1 MSQLYKNRF
10 LERVI
15 SWVLYWTQI
24 INWTPYVNSIEVLC
38 PVGLLCRIPV
48 RLFLSAENL
57 IFPAIGFKPSLLHA
71 GNWVGSQ
78 GGAASI
84 VMKLR
89 FTREFV
95 VFQAAYFL
103 HGTKNA
109 ALTEEILNGKL
120 HFLRSAL
127 SRRDFFILPSSLIFL
142 LIFVSKRFNESKMHL
157 NKCDTNFTK

>member
-1 MSQLYKNRF
+1 MPQLYKNRF

-24 INWTPYVNSIEVLC
+24 ISWKSYVNSIEVLC
-38 PVGLLCRIPV
+38 PEGLLCRIPV
-48 RLFLSAENL
+48 RLLLSAENL

-71 GNWVGSQ
+71 GNWSRESRRCCEHRHE
-78 GGAASI
+78 A
-84 VMKLR
+84 K

-120 HFLRSAL
+120 HFLHNAL

>member
-1 MSQLYKNRF
+1 
-10 LERVI
+10 
-15 SWVLYWTQI
+15 
-24 INWTPYVNSIEVLC
+24 
-38 PVGLLCRIPV
+38 
-48 RLFLSAENL
+48 
-57 IFPAIGFKPSLLHA
+57 
-71 GNWVGSQ
+71 
-78 GGAASI
+78 
-84 VMKLR
+84 MKLR

-157 NKCDTNFTK
+157 NKCDTNFTKIVSKKPYPTILGKVTKVLKIQW

>member
-1 MSQLYKNRF
+1 MLA
-10 LERVI
+10 
-15 SWVLYWTQI
+15 
-24 INWTPYVNSIEVLC
+24 IE
-38 PVGLLCRIPV
+38 
-48 RLFLSAENL
+48 
-57 IFPAIGFKPSLLHA
+57 
-71 GNWVGSQ
+71 VGSQ

-142 LIFVSKRFNESKMHL
+142 LIFVPKRFNESKMHL